1 MGFKDDMD
9 NLSIQIKKRA
19 EHVTNEE
26 TTKQALIIPFLQVL
40 GYDVFDPLEV
50 RSEYQADFG
59 KRKAEKVDYS
69 ILNDGKPIIFIEAKP
84 VNEKLGTHS
93 AQLARYFNSTQ
104 DVKLAILTNG
114 MSYKFYTDLNANN
127 MMDDEPFLKV
137 DIGELSDADITCLRK
152 FRKEAFDTEEL
163 MFFAEEMIYTTNLKV
178 KLKEIFD
185 NPPDE
190 FIRYLIKDFRDT
202 RITSNVIERFR
213 PIVKKSISKAV
224 IDIVSQGLF
233 QEKEEIGKEESAK
246 EEHVPENGF
255 EGNDSTP
262 EPDKPKRQ
270 VVTTEEELQ
279 CFELVKEI
287 LQGAGKDISEL
298 NYKDTIGYFGIFNKN
313 ILKWFLRLY
322 LDGGVKSIIARIPFD
337 EAETL
342 VNGFEVKQASKGHGD
357 SSRIVIKSPDDLKN
371 IDQLIIKCF
380 DNVLQSA

>member
-1 MGFKDDMD
+1 MGFKEDMD
-9 NLSIQIKKRA
+9 NLAIQVRKRA

-59 KRKAEKVDYS
+59 KKKAEKVDYS
-69 ILNDGKPIIFIEAKP
+69 IFNDGKPIIFIEAKP

-93 AQLARYFNSTQ
+93 AQLARYFNSTP

-152 FRKEAFDTEEL
+152 FRREAFDTEEL
-163 MFFAEEMIYTTNLKV
+163 MFFAEEMIYTSNLKV

-233 QEKEEIGKEESAK
+233 QEKEEMGKEESAK
-246 EEHVPENGF
+246 EEPVPGNGL
-255 EGNDSTP
+255 EDTDSTP
-262 EPDKPKRQ
+262 EADKPKRQ
-270 VVTTEEELQ
+270 IITTEEELQ

-287 LQGAGKDISEL
+287 LQGAGKDISEI
-298 NYKDTIGYFGIFNKN
+298 NYKDTTGYFGIFNRN

-322 LDGGVKSIIARIPFD
+322 LDGSVKSIIARIPLE
-337 EAETL
+337 EAEPL
-342 VNGFEVKQASKGHGD
+342 ANGFEVKQAPKGHGD
-357 SSRIVIKSPDDLKN
+357 SCRIIIGSPGDLQN
-371 IDQLIIKCF
+371 IDQLITRCF
-380 DNVLQSA
+380 DYILQSA